1 MRNKVISTKK
11 LFFPLKIIVI
21 YLVFTLILY
30 ALGPFAWPTH
40 HPIEFYLL
48 NMLYIGMFGLGW
60 YIGIKYT
67 HTYSDVYSARIQSRL
82 LNNLPFFLV
91 CNLCVEFINIFR
103 KFGYSNLD
111 LYSLIMDC
119 VYGIQNMGAG
129 YNLATMRMAELSSKD
144 VIGGW
149 WMTGLNT
156 IWGFVNFPLL
166 LLGIFYYRQLRCLSK
181 IIIVLHTLLIFV
193 SYMAIG
199 TNIGVFRLILAI
211 IVFYWIKIAQKS
223 IVYHK
228 KHSPKF
234 FMLVWLGII
243 FMSIL
248 FMHIMQSRGGILS
261 WDSSSYNIGGIKL
274 DMDSLFFYLLPESLY
289 MMLVAA
295 SSYLTQGYYG
305 MSLCLS
311 IEWLPTFGLGS
322 SMAIIKKLSEYVSD
336 TIQRR
341 TYQFR
346 LTSLGWEE
354 DIRWHTMY
362 SWIANDTSF
371 LGVIII
377 MFFIGLLFAMAYKDS
392 IISNNPYAHIVVY
405 YFALMAFFIPCNNQ
419 LFQSTYIMFSF
430 ILMICCWLTNRGR
443 TKLCLCKKSKDCG

>member
-11 LFFPLKIIVI
+11 LFFPLQIIVI

-67 HTYSDVYSARIQSRL
+67 HAYSDVYSARIQYRL

-103 KFGYSNLD
+103 NFGYSNLD

-119 VYGIQNMGAG
+119 VYGIKNMGNA
-129 YNLATMRMAELSSKD
+129 YNLAVIRIAELSGKD

-149 WMTGLNT
+149 LMTGLNI
-156 IWGFVNFPLL
+156 IWGFVSFPLL
-166 LLGIFYYRQLRCLSK
+166 LFGIFYYRQLRCTSK
-181 IIIVLHTLLIFV
+181 VIIILHTLLIFV

-211 IVFYWIKIAQKS
+211 IVFYWIKITQKS
-223 IVYHK
+223 IVYRK

-234 FMLVWLGII
+234 FMLVLLGII

-274 DMDSLFFYLLPESLY
+274 DMDSLFFYFLPESLY

-322 SMAIIKKLSEYVSD
+322 SMAIIKKLSEYASD

-371 LGVIII
+371 LGVIVI

-430 ILMICCWLTNRGR
+430 ILMIFCWLITRGR